1 MDPWSKDSTLITQ
14 SQLRPQTNKKTEKP
28 ESDNDDDDD
37 DDDDEALDISI
48 LSTLSQ
54 QTPLNQ
60 PITGGVFI
68 HYYQS

>member
-37 DDDDEALDISI
+37 DDDEALDISI
-48 LSTLSQ
+48 LSNMQ
-54 QTPLNQ
+54 IN
-60 PITGGVFI
+60 
-68 HYYQS
+68 Y

>member
-14 SQLRPQTNKKTEKP
+14 SVLRPQTNKKTEKP
-28 ESDNDDDDD
+28 ESDND

-54 QTPLNQ
+54 QTPLYQ

-68 HYYQS
+68 HY